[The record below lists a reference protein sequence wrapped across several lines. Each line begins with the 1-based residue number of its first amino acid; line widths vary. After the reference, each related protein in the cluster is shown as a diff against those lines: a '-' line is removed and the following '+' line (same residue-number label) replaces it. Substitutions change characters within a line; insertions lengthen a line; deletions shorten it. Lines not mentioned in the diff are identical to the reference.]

1 MNVKVHR
8 AFMETV
14 LMVLTNT
21 HVNAFWDI
29 QEQIAE
35 LVCIAKNMLINTLL
49 DGISV
54 RLFF

>member
-35 LVCIAKNMLINTLL
+35 LVCIAKNMLINTFL
-49 DGISV
+49 DGIS
-54 RLFF
+54 L